1 MATFVLVHGA
11 WHGAWCW
18 YRIVPRLAQAGHT
31 VIAPDLPSLGR
42 DRTPI
47 IDVSLAGWAD
57 SIGALIEATAEPVVL
72 VGHSRGGIVIS
83 TVAERLPERIARL
96 VYVTAFLL
104 RDGETLLSVAETVAG
119 TSRIV
124 PNLVMTPDQSAIM
137 VPGAALRQGFYGQC
151 MEEDV
156 TLAEMLLQPEAAA
169 PSATPVHI
177 TPGRFGRIPRAY
189 IECRRDQAIPVELQ
203 RRMAR
208 QSDCPVVA
216 SLDTDHSPFFSTP
229 DALVAELLRLDPKGV
244 PSVGASENR

>member
-1 MATFVLVHGA
+1 MSTFVLVHGA

-31 VIAPDLPSLGR
+31 VLAPDLPSLGS

-47 IDVSLAGWAD
+47 KDVTLAGWAE
-57 SIGALIEATAEPVVL
+57 SIGALIEAATEPVVL

-83 TVAERLPERIARL
+83 SVAERLPERIARL

-104 RDGETLLSVAETVAG
+104 RDGETLLSVAETVAA

-124 PNLVMTPDQSAIM
+124 PNLLTTPDQSAIT
-137 VPGAALRQGFYGQC
+137 VPDAALREGFYGQC
-151 MEEDV
+151 PEEDV
-156 TLAEMLLQPEAAA
+156 TLARMLLQPEAAA
-169 PSATPVHI
+169 PSATPVHV
-177 TPGRFGRIPRAY
+177 TPERFGRVPRAY
-189 IECRRDQAIPVELQ
+189 IECRRDQAIPIELQ

-208 QSDCPVVA
+208 ESDCPIVA

-229 DALVAELLRLDPKGV
+229 EALVEELLRLAPAAV
-244 PSVGASENR
+244 HPLRS